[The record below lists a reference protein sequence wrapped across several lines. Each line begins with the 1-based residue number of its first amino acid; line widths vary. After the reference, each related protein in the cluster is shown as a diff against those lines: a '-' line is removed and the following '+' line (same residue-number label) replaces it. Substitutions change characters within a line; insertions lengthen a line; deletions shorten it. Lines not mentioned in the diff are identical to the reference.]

1 MMKTAVEKEKA
12 LLEWAANLPYIG
24 VLIRAANKSSKNS
37 DKDMAAGITY
47 YTFLSLFPLILGL
60 AALGGFFL
68 KSADVQL
75 RVHDFLIQILP
86 VSSDFVGRIIDS
98 LIKVRGAAGVTSI
111 VVLLW
116 SGSKMVGALTRG
128 INRALGLKR
137 PFAMFL
143 SSLRYFG
150 LTLIIASVVFLM
162 MALAPA
168 VEILADLELE
178 MLGERWNAIL
188 DVVAGR
194 TASLLLTGT
203 LITAVYWLAPYQR
216 LPWRDLLPGILVA
229 TVMIEVGKQL
239 FTLYM
244 KSAAEY
250 SAVYGSVSSII
261 VLLLWLYFS
270 ARTVLYGAELIS
282 VTSDDSRGAP

>member
-1 MMKTAVEKEKA
+1 MMKTAVEKEMA
-12 LLEWAANLPYIG
+12 LLDWAANLPYIG

-47 YTFLSLFPLILGL
+47 YTFLSLFPLILGM

-75 RVHDFLIQILP
+75 RVHDLLVQILP
-86 VSSDFVGRIIDS
+86 VSSEFVARIIDS

-150 LTLIIASVVFLM
+150 LTLVIASVVFLM

-194 TASLLLTGT
+194 TAGLLLTGT

-216 LPWRDLLPGILVA
+216 LPWRTLLPGIIVA
-229 TVMIEVGKQL
+229 TAMIEVGKQL
-239 FTLYM
+239 FALYM
-244 KSAAEY
+244 KSATEY

-270 ARTVLYGAELIS
+270 ARVILYGAELIS
-282 VTSDDSRGAP
+282 ITNEPTQGEP

>member
-86 VSSDFVGRIIDS
+86 VGSDFVGRIIDS

-270 ARTVLYGAELIS
+270 ARVVLYGAELIS
-282 VTSDDSRGAP
+282 VSVESSRGTS

>member
-47 YTFLSLFPLILGL
+47 YTFLSLFPLILGM

-75 RVHDFLIQILP
+75 RVHDFLIQVLP

-150 LTLIIASVVFLM
+150 LTLVIASVVFLM

-216 LPWRDLLPGILVA
+216 LAWRELLPGILVA

-270 ARTVLYGAELIS
+270 ARVVLYGAELIS
-282 VTSDDSRGAP
+282 VTSDDSPGAP

>member
-47 YTFLSLFPLILGL
+47 YTFLSLFPLILGM

-270 ARTVLYGAELIS
+270 ARVVLYGAELIS
-282 VTSDDSRGAP
+282 VTRDDSRGAP